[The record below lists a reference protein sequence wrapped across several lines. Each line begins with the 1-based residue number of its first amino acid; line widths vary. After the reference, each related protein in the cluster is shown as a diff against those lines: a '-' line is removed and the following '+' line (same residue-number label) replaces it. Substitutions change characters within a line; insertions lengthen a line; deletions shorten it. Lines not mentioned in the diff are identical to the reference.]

1 MRMPASI
8 FHMPNTSLTKNC
20 SNRISHE
27 ERSYRR
33 NPPLKDVFFYHT
45 IIIQVEWI
53 IQRRGLTSRISF
65 SCLSSILIF
74 FFILSCFLLLHPPQ
88 LSFTLPTSVCPQNV
102 TSSLPCLVATET
114 TMSFL
119 YNNMV
124 WYNKRK
130 RKERFLNSQKLVSQY
145 LCSNVHTFAPQERS
159 SDPIYS
165 HFAFK

>member
-33 NPPLKDVFFYHT
+33 NPPLKDVFLSHDNNTGGMNHPEERINIQNLLLLPFLYFDILFY
-45 IIIQVEWI
+45 
-53 IQRRGLTSRISF
+53 SF
-65 SCLSSILIF
+65 LFSSSPSSPTLIHSSYLCLSTECYI
-74 FFILSCFLLLHPPQ
+74 
-88 LSFTLPTSVCPQNV
+88 
-102 TSSLPCLVATET
+102 PCLVATET